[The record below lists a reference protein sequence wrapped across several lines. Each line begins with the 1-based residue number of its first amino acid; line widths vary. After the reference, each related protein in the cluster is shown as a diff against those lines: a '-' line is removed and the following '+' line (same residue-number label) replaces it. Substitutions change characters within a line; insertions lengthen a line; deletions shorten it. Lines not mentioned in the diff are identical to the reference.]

1 MGFFK
6 KLDDLADLNSSRFH
20 ALESHKM
27 LVAWILAV
35 ASIVLLGYFFHGQS
49 VVFSGI
55 AEAAETTV
63 SMPEA
68 VEVVK
73 IHVIPGEVVR
83 AGDTLVELRRPD
95 LALRLNELNR
105 QLDALE
111 GRGNLNSA
119 DIDQKV
125 GGIQSEL
132 NIKRNTIQLEID
144 KLSTQYEQNRA
155 LSSKLKS
162 IAGEIKADSGSGI
175 LLSIRNLKKE
185 LKVAEANAAS
195 QIKLLRGSK
204 GLAKMSGKAEAEAL
218 RREISMLERERDDL
232 TIVAKETWVVGT
244 VSVRD
249 GEKVSSFNPI
259 LSLTHK
265 AVSLVRGYINEKIH
279 TKIQIGDE
287 IEVLGGSGERMEGT
301 VIGMSSRIVPFPLR
315 LLKMADMPLY
325 GREVMIRVPESNG
338 LLLGEKVSIAEKVKI
353 PGILKKS
360 AEIGEER

>member
-6 KLDDLADLNSSRFH
+6 KMDELADLNASRFH
-20 ALESHKM
+20 AIESHKM
-27 LVAWILAV
+27 LIAFILAV
-35 ASIVLLGYFFHGQS
+35 AAIVSLGYFFHGQN

-55 AEAAETTV
+55 AEAAETTI

-68 VEVVK
+68 VEVAR
-73 IHVIPGEVVR
+73 IHVIPGEEVR
-83 AGDTLVELRRPD
+83 PGDTLVELRRPD
-95 LALRLNELNR
+95 LVLRMNELTR

-125 GGIQSEL
+125 AEIQSSL
-132 NIKRNTIQLEID
+132 NVRRNTILLEIE

-155 LSSKLKS
+155 ISAKLKS
-162 IAGEIKADSGSGI
+162 IAGEVKADSNSGI

-204 GLAKMSGKAEAEAL
+204 GIAKMSSKTEAEAL
-218 RREISMLERERDDL
+218 HREMALLEKEQEDL
-232 TIVAKETWVVGT
+232 TIIAKETWIVGT
-244 VSVRD
+244 VDVRD
-249 GEKVSSFNPI
+249 GEKISSFSPI
-259 LSLTHK
+259 LTLTHK
-265 AVSLVRGYINEKIH
+265 AVSLVRGYINEKIY
-279 TKIQIGDE
+279 TKIQVGDE
-287 IEVLGGSGERMEGT
+287 IEVLGGSGERMNGT

-325 GREVMIRVPESNG
+325 GREVMIRIPEENG
-338 LLLGEKVSIAEKVKI
+338 LLLGEKVSIAEKVKM
-353 PGILKKS
+353 PGILKNS
-360 AEIGEER
+360 AMEGEVR

>member
-1 MGFFK
+1 MGFFR
-6 KLDDLADLNSSRFH
+6 KLDELADLNSSRFH

-63 SMPEA
+63 SMPGA

-73 IHVIPGEVVR
+73 IHVIPGEEVH
-83 AGDTLVELRRPD
+83 AGDTLVELRRSD
-95 LALRLNELNR
+95 LALRINELNR

-125 GGIQSEL
+125 ASIQSEL
-132 NIKRNTIQLEID
+132 NMKRNTIQLEID
-144 KLSTQYEQNRA
+144 KLSTQYEQNRE

-185 LKVAEANAAS
+185 LRVAEANAAS

-218 RREISMLERERDDL
+218 RREISMLEKEQDEL
-232 TIVAKETWVVGT
+232 TIIAKETWVVGT
-244 VSVRD
+244 VAVRD

-259 LSLTHK
+259 VSLTHK
-265 AVSLVRGYINEKIH
+265 AVSLVRGYINEKIY
-279 TKIQIGDE
+279 TKIRVGDE
-287 IEVLGGSGERMEGT
+287 IEVLSGSGERMEGS

-325 GREVMIRVPESNG
+325 GREVMIRIPENNG

-360 AEIGEER
+360 AKIGEER

>member
-1 MGFFK
+1 MGFFR
-6 KLDDLADLNSSRFH
+6 KLDELADLNSSRFH

-73 IHVIPGEVVR
+73 IHVIPGEEVHV
-83 AGDTLVELRRPD
+83 GDTLVELRRPD
-95 LALRLNELNR
+95 LALRINELNR

-125 GGIQSEL
+125 ASIQSEL
-132 NIKRNTIQLEID
+132 NMKRNTIQLEID
-144 KLSTQYEQNRA
+144 KLSTQYEQNRE

-185 LKVAEANAAS
+185 LRVAEANAAS

-218 RREISMLERERDDL
+218 RREISMLEKEQDEL
-232 TIVAKETWVVGT
+232 TIIAKETWVVGT
-244 VSVRD
+244 VAVRD

-259 LSLTHK
+259 VSLTHK
-265 AVSLVRGYINEKIH
+265 AVSLVRGYINEKIY
-279 TKIQIGDE
+279 TKIRVGDE
-287 IEVLGGSGERMEGT
+287 IEVLSGSGERMEGS

-325 GREVMIRVPESNG
+325 GREVMIRIPENNG

-360 AEIGEER
+360 AKIGEER